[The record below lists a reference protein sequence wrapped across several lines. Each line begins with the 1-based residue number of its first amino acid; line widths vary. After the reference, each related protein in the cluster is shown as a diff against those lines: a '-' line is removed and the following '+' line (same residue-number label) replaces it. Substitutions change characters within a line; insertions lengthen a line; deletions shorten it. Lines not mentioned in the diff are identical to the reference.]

1 MSNSI
6 FVHNL
11 HQNTFP
17 YVHHC
22 PLDVPE
28 EIWHDLV
35 RVRGSSS
42 HSLNKPNDLTIITFN
57 NTNEKMLLENR
68 LDASNTEYV
77 LLGKE
82 VEKWT
87 NPHKI
92 ELLKD
97 FLPSVK
103 TEFILVLDCCD
114 VIISSDLSKIIDD
127 FKTFNCNVLYNASSV
142 VYPAEIHYSSIEK
155 IICNDF
161 FNHLNSGCFIGYKDY
176 CLELYTEAYKFEDKI
191 TVEHYYSDQIRLKAL
206 YVQRYPEIKIDSNC
220 KIFQLF
226 HWKNMKSSDFLHIC
240 TKI

>member
-1 MSNSI
+1 MPNSI
-6 FVHNL
+6 FVHNRY
-11 HQNTFP
+11 QNSFP

-28 EIWHDLV
+28 KIWHELV

-42 HSLNKPNDLTIITFN
+42 QSLKKPSDLTIITFN
-57 NTNEKMLLENR
+57 NTKEKMLLEQR

-97 FLPSVK
+97 YLPFVK
-103 TEFILVLDCCD
+103 TEFVLVLDCCD
-114 VIISSDLSKIIDD
+114 VVISSDLSNIIND

-142 VYPAEIHYSSIEK
+142 IYPAEKHYSAIEET
-155 IICNDF
+155 ICDDF

-176 CLELYTEAYKFEDKI
+176 CLDLYTEAHKFEDEI
-191 TVEHYYSDQIRLKAL
+191 TKEHHYSDQIRLKAL
-206 YVQRYPEIKIDSNC
+206 YVKRYPEIKIDSKS

-226 HWKNMKSSDFLHIC
+226 HWKNMKSEDFIQIH